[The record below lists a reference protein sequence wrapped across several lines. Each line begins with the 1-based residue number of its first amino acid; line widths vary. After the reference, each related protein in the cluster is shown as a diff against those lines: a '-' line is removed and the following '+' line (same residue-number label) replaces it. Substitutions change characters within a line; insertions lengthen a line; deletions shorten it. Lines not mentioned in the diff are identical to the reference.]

1 MADPNFAKPAIFKD
15 TATPVTPESGYSL
28 LYSASGMLTTMN
40 SAGVANTLSGGGS
53 PAESAKTIL
62 NGAW

>member
-40 SAGVANTLSGGGS
+40 SAGVANTLLT
-53 PAESAKTIL
+53 PSAPSLTPLIL
-62 NGAW
+62 LRIWG

>member
-1 MADPNFAKPAIFKD
+1 MADPNFTKPAIFKD
-15 TATPVTPESGYSL
+15 TAIPATPESGYLL

-40 SAGVANTLSGGGS
+40 SAGVANTLVT
-53 PAESAKTIL
+53 PESAKTIL